1 MRRLTTACVIL
12 TTAVIAGVPDE
23 ARAEGYVTPWFAV
36 NAVNQTDDGHGGFGV
51 TSGYMGGGIFGF
63 EADVGYAADFFGP
76 AQFGDGY
83 TITAMGNAILGIPI
97 GGEHGGGIRPFVSGG
112 LGLLRTHLEEGTLQN
127 LSRSTNEFAYN
138 VGAGM
143 MGFFS
148 QHVGMRGEV
157 RYVRALRDTDR
168 GSGLEFDQGRLRF
181 WRASAGVTFR

>member
-1 MRRLTTACVIL
+1 MQRLTTACAIL
-12 TTAVIAGVPDE
+12 TTAVIAGNSHDV
-23 ARAEGYVTPWFAV
+23 RADGYVTPWVAV
-36 NAVNQTDDGHGGFGV
+36 NAVNETDAGHAGFGV
-51 TSGYMGGGIFGF
+51 TTGYMGGGIFGF
-63 EADVGYAADFFGP
+63 EADVGYAADVFGP
-76 AQFGDGY
+76 TQFGEGY
-83 TITAMGNAILGIPI
+83 ALTAMGNAILGIPI

-112 LGLLRTHLEEGTLQN
+112 LGLLRTHLEEGTLLN

-168 GSGLEFDQGRLRF
+168 GSGLDFDQGRLRF